1 VVKGALIYSNKRREF
16 PSYFYIDCRTTTQ
29 KASVDHLIDHIEKEL
44 EKFIGSSVEFASEY
58 SDTFVCNDVPCVVCF
73 DNVDTSIM
81 MSAQFGSLVSKL
93 REQKV
98 KVVITTTSSNS
109 LPDVRPNN
117 PLYPSFSSQFV
128 SPISVHIFVF

>member
-1 VVKGALIYSNKRREF
+1 VVKGALIYSYKRREF
-16 PSYFYIDCRTTTQ
+16 PSYFYIDCRTTQ
-29 KASVDHLIDHIEKEL
+29 KTSVDLIDHIEKEL
-44 EKFIGSSVEFASEY
+44 EKFIDSSVKFASKH
-58 SDTFVCNDVPCVVCF
+58 SNTFVCNDIPCVVCF

-81 MSAQFGSLVSKL
+81 MSAQFGCLVSKL

-128 SPISVHIFVF
+128 SPISIHIFVF